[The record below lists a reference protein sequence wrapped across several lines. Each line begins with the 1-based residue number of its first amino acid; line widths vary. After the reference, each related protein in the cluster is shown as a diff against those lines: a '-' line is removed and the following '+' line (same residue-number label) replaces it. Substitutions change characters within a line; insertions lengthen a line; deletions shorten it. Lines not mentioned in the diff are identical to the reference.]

1 MKVRQGIFW
10 LALSWVAT
18 CVPVYSCCSLGPASF
33 SATKGLAAESKRN
46 GKLVHLLA
54 YQNAVANLS
63 KAKSSG
69 NAMFL
74 PIPAKPGTMT
84 SENIVDTSSAKN
96 FLNDMERSIT
106 PVSRNAMLQAGGAPD
121 RSSNSVIVF
130 EHDIYTIV
138 LAQNA
143 KDIPAA
149 LARVPEAKRPAM
161 NNAIFDAYAKWY
173 PGWTFALC
181 CFNNKEEA
189 TAAPMLW
196 WYEPNNPTELFF
208 PGLDAHTGGV
218 PKLNE
223 FVDVDHALAVS
234 VPGIKKA
241 SQVLYSERNRS
252 DEVKSLL
259 PARVVGNILGGS
271 IKQGDFAWKKTD
283 VKAGRPIALRVLPPG
298 AAGKHVIGKVSDLVS
313 IRPASERKR

>member
-1 MKVRQGIFW
+1 MEVKQGFVWIMLAW
-10 LALSWVAT
+10 LAA
-18 CVPVYSCCSLGPASF
+18 CVPVHSCCSLSPASF

-63 KAKSSG
+63 TAKSGG

-106 PVSRNAMLQAGGAPD
+106 PVSRNATLQAGGASD
-121 RSSNSVIVF
+121 RSSNSVVVF

-189 TAAPMLW
+189 KAAPMLW
-196 WYEPNNPTELFF
+196 WYEPSHPSELFF
-208 PGLDAHTGGV
+208 PGLDAHTGSV
-218 PKLNE
+218 PELNT

-234 VPGIKKA
+234 VPGLKNA
-241 SQVLYSERNRS
+241 SQVLYSDRIRS
-252 DEVKSLL
+252 NEVKSLL
-259 PARVVGNILGGS
+259 PAMVVGNILGGS
-271 IKQGDFAWKKTD
+271 IKQGDFAWRKTD

-298 AAGKHVIGKVSDLVS
+298 APGRHVIGKVSALISVK
-313 IRPASERKR
+313 PASDHKR